1 MLTLYSLVQI
11 GYLYY
16 KNKLIVNTTYFII
29 LNSMAFY
36 DG

>member
-1 MLTLYSLVQI
+1 MLTLYRLVQI
-11 GYLYY
+11 RYIYY

-29 LNSMAFY
+29 LNIMAFY